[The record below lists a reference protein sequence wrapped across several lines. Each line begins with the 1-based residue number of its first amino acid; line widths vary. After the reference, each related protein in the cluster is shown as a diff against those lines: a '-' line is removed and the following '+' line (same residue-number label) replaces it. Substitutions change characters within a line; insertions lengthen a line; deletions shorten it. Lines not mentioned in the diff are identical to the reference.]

1 MEARSKNIKV
11 RVTEK
16 EYEELKKAAEDEGI
30 NVSGYIRRLI
40 YQRDPELVWLDR
52 LDRADQRLG
61 EMIFQLRKVGVNINQ
76 IAHRINGTDMLL
88 DSAVL
93 EYLKK
98 LSELSGRLEH
108 VVYEGFKEVRDALR
122 PGGEEGGNYKVDVSK
137 TVSEKDGVSAS

>member
-52 LDRADQRLG
+52 LDRAAWRDD
-61 EMIFQLRKVGVNINQ
+61 F
-76 IAHRINGTDMLL
+76 
-88 DSAVL
+88 SA
-93 EYLKK
+93 
-98 LSELSGRLEH
+98 
-108 VVYEGFKEVRDALR
+108 
-122 PGGEEGGNYKVDVSK
+122 
-137 TVSEKDGVSAS
+137 

>member
-88 DSAVL
+88 DSAVI

-108 VVYEGFKEVRDALR
+108 VV
-122 PGGEEGGNYKVDVSK
+122 
-137 TVSEKDGVSAS
+137 

>member
-1 MEARSKNIKV
+1 M
-11 RVTEK
+11 
-16 EYEELKKAAEDEGI
+16 
-30 NVSGYIRRLI
+30 
-40 YQRDPELVWLDR
+40 DR

-88 DSAVL
+88 DSAVI